1 MKETTMSFL
10 RLTASIMLCL
20 AATLSQ
26 AQSWPQ
32 KPVRLI
38 VGYPPGGTTDLI
50 ARPMADRLTKILG
63 QTVLV
68 ENKAGGAGVIATEFV
83 AKSTPDGYNILIS
96 PSDPFTILPHMHS
109 GLRYQPLKDF
119 SLIMT
124 VARGPILLLAHPS
137 VPASN
142 LKELIALA
150 KAHPGQYGY
159 ATSGTGTSQHLTGE
173 LLKDRAGID
182 LIHIPYK
189 GGGQAISDLV
199 GDQVPL
205 AVLGSGPTLPQVRSG
220 KIKAIGL
227 STKSRLPSDPDIPT
241 LDEQGLSGFDTSQW
255 FLLAAPAGTPAEIVA
270 RLNKEVSAILNEP
283 DFRRR
288 LLKFGMVPAPDSPE
302 ALRKSLED
310 ESALWA
316 KIIRDKGIKAD

>member
-1 MKETTMSFL
+1 MTYL
-10 RLTASIMLCL
+10 RLTASITLLL
-20 AATLSQ
+20 AATLAQ

-50 ARPMADRLTKILG
+50 ARPMAERLTKALG
-63 QTVLV
+63 QSVLV
-68 ENKAGGAGVIATEFV
+68 ENKAGGAGVIAAEFV
-83 AKSTPDGYNILIS
+83 AKSAPDGYTILVS
-96 PSDPFTILPHMHS
+96 PSDQFSILPHMQS
-109 GLRYQPLKDF
+109 GLRYHPLKDF
-119 SLIMT
+119 AFVTTL
-124 VARGPILLLAHPS
+124 ARGPILLLAHPS

-199 GDQVPL
+199 GGQVPL

-227 STKSRLPSDPDIPT
+227 STKSRLPSAPDIPT
-241 LDEQGLSGFDTSQW
+241 LDEQGLTGFDTSQW

-270 RLNKEVSAILNEP
+270 RVNKEVSAILNEP

-288 LLKFGMVPAPDSPE
+288 LLEFGMVSAPDSPE
-302 ALRKSLED
+302 ALRKTLVD

-316 KIIRDKGIKAD
+316 KIIRDKGIKAE

>member
-1 MKETTMSFL
+1 MNFL
-10 RLTASIMLCL
+10 RLTASITLWL

-50 ARPMADRLTKILG
+50 ARPMADRLTKALG
-63 QTVLV
+63 QSVLV
-68 ENKAGGAGVIATEFV
+68 ENKAGGAGVIAAEFV
-83 AKSTPDGYNILIS
+83 TKSAPDGYTILIS
-96 PSDPFTILPHMHS
+96 PSDQFTLLPHMHS
-109 GLRYQPLKDF
+109 GLRYHPLKDF

-150 KAHPGQYGY
+150 KAHPGRYGY

-199 GDQVPL
+199 GGQVPL

-227 STKSRLPSDPDIPT
+227 STKSRLPSAPDIPT

-255 FLLAAPAGTPAEIVA
+255 FLLAAPAGTPGEIVA
-270 RLNKEVSAILNEP
+270 RVNKEVTAILNEP

-288 LLKFGMVPAPDSPE
+288 LLEFGMVPMPDSPE
-302 ALRKSLED
+302 ALRKTLED

-316 KIIRDKGIKAD
+316 KVIREKGIKAE